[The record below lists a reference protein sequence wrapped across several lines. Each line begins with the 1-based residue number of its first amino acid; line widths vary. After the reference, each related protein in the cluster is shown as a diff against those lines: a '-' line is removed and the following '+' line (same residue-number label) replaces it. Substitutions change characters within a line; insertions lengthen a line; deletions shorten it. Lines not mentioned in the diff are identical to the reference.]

1 MFPKLAITA
10 AVAIVATTL
19 TGCGSTSGGDAAS
32 TTQQAQAGQI
42 CGQQA
47 AAKPGYP
54 RTIPK
59 IGGGATSLSGAGS
72 TFVAPVMS
80 VWAKDYSQSDGVQVA
95 YQPIGSG
102 GGVQQIVAGTV
113 DFGGSDT
120 PMKDSELAAA
130 KFGPILH
137 IPLTL
142 GPVIPTYNVKGVQ
155 TGLKF
160 DGDTLGKIFAGKI
173 TKWNDPALVAL
184 NPATTLPDQ
193 PIAPAHPPAGPAP
206 TA

>member
-1 MFPKLAITA
+1 
-10 AVAIVATTL
+10 
-19 TGCGSTSGGDAAS
+19 
-32 TTQQAQAGQI
+32 
-42 CGQQA
+42 
-47 AAKPGYP
+47 
-54 RTIPK
+54 
-59 IGGGATSLSGAGS
+59 
-72 TFVAPVMS
+72 MS
-80 VWAKDYSQSDGVQVA
+80 VWTKNYSESDGVQVA

-113 DFGGSDT
+113 DFGASDT

-142 GPVIPTYNVKGVQ
+142 GAVIPAYNVKGVQ

-160 DGDTLGKIFAGKI
+160 DGETLGKIFAGKI

-184 NPATTLPDQ
+184 NPGTARPTSRSRWPT
-193 PIAPAHPPAGPAP
+193 AP
-206 TA
+206 TAPAQPRFGRTI

>member
-1 MFPKLAITA
+1 MFLRNMTITVV
-10 AVAIVATTL
+10 VAIVAASWL
-19 TGCGSTSGGDAAS
+19 TGCGSTSGGEAAK

-54 RTIPK
+54 RTIPQ

-80 VWAKDYSQSDGVQVA
+80 VWTKNYSESNGVQVA

-113 DFGGSDT
+113 DFGASDT
-120 PMKDSELAAA
+120 PVKDSELAAA

-142 GPVIPTYNVKGVQ
+142 GAVIPAYNVKGVQ

-160 DGDTLGKIFAGKI
+160 DGDMLGKIFAGI
-173 TKWNDPALVAL
+173 SSRQV
-184 NPATTLPDQ
+184 
-193 PIAPAHPPAGPAP
+193 
-206 TA
+206 